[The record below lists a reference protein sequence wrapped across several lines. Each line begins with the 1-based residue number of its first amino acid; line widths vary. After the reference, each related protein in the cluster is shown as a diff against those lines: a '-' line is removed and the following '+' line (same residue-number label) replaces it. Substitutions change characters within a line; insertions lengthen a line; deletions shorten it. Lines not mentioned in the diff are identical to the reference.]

1 METVILGKVIV
12 GRVIVGRV
20 IFGTAI
26 VYSYCVC
33 FTFIMTTPAL

>member
-26 VYSYCVC
+26 VYCVC

>member
-12 GRVIVGRV
+12 GRVIVGRA

-26 VYSYCVC
+26 VYCVC
-33 FTFIMTTPAL
+33 FTFIMTTPTL